1 MKSPFWKYFHD
12 RLNWS
17 LIFNPG
23 PVSAIIKGLAHEF
36 DRARQDILWLRK
48 QWTPITCEEDRVI
61 SFGES
66 RGVPRTRIDTDATYK
81 NRVINAYIWHKL
93 GGKVRGVERIYL
105 ENDFVIKILDASD
118 PELWAHFR
126 VWIDV
131 NNTVFG
137 PDAAELAWF
146 LANEYKPARSKIE
159 YFITAIDVPLEE
171 YVGVG
176 VTGISH
182 NKSHLYFDPPPSPE
196 ADVYNGLGISG
207 KTSASYILYF
217 DGDAAPVS
225 NNIKLATRSRTS
237 ACLTLSR

>member
-12 RLNWS
+12 RLNWL

-23 PVSAIIKGLAHEF
+23 PVSAIIKGLAYRF
-36 DRARQDILWLRK
+36 DNVREDIIWLRR
-48 QWTPITCEEDRVI
+48 QWTPITCEDERIVP
-61 SFGES
+61 FGES
-66 RGVPRTRIDTDATYK
+66 RGIPRTRIDTDATYK

-93 GGKVRGVERIYL
+93 GGKIRGVERIYR
-105 ENDFVIKILDASD
+105 ENDFITKILNASNL
-118 PELWAHFR
+118 ELWARFR

-159 YFITAIDVPLEE
+159 YFITAIDITLEE

-176 VTGISH
+176 VTG
-182 NKSHLYFDPPPSPE
+182 
-196 ADVYNGLGISG
+196 
-207 KTSASYILYF
+207 KTSSKNILYF
-217 DGDAAPVS
+217 EPPEMPNLASFCGLAVRAFTSSRCVLFFSDFIPEFS
-225 NNIKLATRSRTS
+225 RHTKMTIKTLTSTRLAFS
-237 ACLTLSR
+237 A

>member
-12 RLNWS
+12 RLNWL

-23 PVSAIIKGLAHEF
+23 PVSAIIKGLAYRF
-36 DRARQDILWLRK
+36 DNVREDIIWLRR
-48 QWTPITCEEDRVI
+48 QWTPITCEDERIVP
-61 SFGES
+61 FGES
-66 RGVPRTRIDTDATYK
+66 RGIPRTRIDTDATYK

-93 GGKVRGVERIYL
+93 GGKIRGVERIYR
-105 ENDFVIKILDASD
+105 ENDFITKILNASNL
-118 PELWAHFR
+118 ELWAHFR

-159 YFITAIDVPLEE
+159 YFITAIDITLEE

-176 VTGISH
+176 VTG
-182 NKSHLYFDPPPSPE
+182 
-196 ADVYNGLGISG
+196 
-207 KTSASYILYF
+207 KTSSKNILYF
-217 DGDAAPVS
+217 EPPEMPNLASFCGLAVRAFTSSRCVLFFSDSIPEFS
-225 NNIKLATRSRTS
+225 RHTKMTIKTLTSTRLAFS
-237 ACLTLSR
+237 A

>member
-1 MKSPFWKYFHD
+1 MSRFWKYFHD
-12 RLNWS
+12 SLNWS
-17 LIFNPG
+17 AIFNPG
-23 PVSAIIKGLAHEF
+23 PVSAIIKGLAHEL
-36 DRARQDILWLRK
+36 DHAREDIVWLRR
-48 QWTPITCEEDRVI
+48 QWTPVTCEDDRIVP
-61 SFGES
+61 FGES

-93 GGKVRGVERIYL
+93 GGKVRGVERIYR
-105 ENDFVIKILDASD
+105 ENDFIARILNASN

-131 NNTVFG
+131 NNTIFG

-159 YFITAIDVPLEE
+159 YFITSIDLPLEE

-182 NKSHLYFDPPPSPE
+182 NKSHIYFEPPDMPDMDSFS
-196 ADVYNGLGISG
+196 GLGVQSV
-207 KTSASYILYF
+207 TSTRIKRFFSDSIPEFTHVTGAAIGGVTSSRLVT
-217 DGDAAPVS
+217 DA
-225 NNIKLATRSRTS
+225 
-237 ACLTLSR
+237 